1 MNIRTMTLAA
11 LMGAA
16 STAAQADDKSY
27 EDRALWGSIANTPS
41 TGTIAIGDSYT
52 QDFNKILISWRMLPG
67 DNENTSFDLYR
78 KVGDGKEY
86 KVNAFKAIT
95 ATNYQLTPGTTKGD
109 QTFRLTYHGE
119 TQTIGTCTMKQSQI
133 DNRLPYIS
141 IPLQSTLD
149 INDTIR
155 YCANDVSVGDLDGDG
170 QMEIVVKRIMNVA
183 HNLNIRHPLLWEAYK
198 LDGTFMWRIKSGP
211 NTMTGNMT
219 SFAIADFDGDGKD
232 EIGMRTAEGMV
243 FGDGDEI
250 PDTDGDGK
258 TDYRRPESD
267 LCSAGPE
274 FLSIIDGTTGRE
286 LARTDYIRRGKSDDW
301 GIAGTPW
308 KLANSHRIGVGSFD
322 ETGLPSV
329 ILGRGVYGRSV
340 IEAWDWRSGQLTR
353 RFHFDTNDDAYGKD
367 GKHNSTYA
375 GQGNHS
381 ISVADLDGDGLDEIF
396 YGSMALDHDGVGLWN
411 SQLGHGDANHVGK
424 FLTDREGLQCYH
436 CLENGTTEVA
446 LHDAKTGEIIWS
458 QSSEQDGDMGRCCVG
473 DIDPNSPGC
482 EFWKFRSNAY
492 SQDGKDLG
500 YSAGAANMMIWFDG
514 SLNRQNLNEGIITSY
529 TKGRTF
535 NMRRYDM
542 AFING
547 TKSNPSWYGDITGD
561 WREELIVP
569 DTTLVGELKV
579 FATWYPTTH
588 RIPWLMTDHCY
599 YNSAKN
605 ENIGYNQPTHT
616 GYYLGSDWKN
626 DQEIWAEARKVLDG
640 KYRTTTDIQGVAETA
655 VRSDKPQGIYNLMG
669 QKVATPTDGLYII
682 NGKKVIKKR

>member
-219 SFAIADFDGDGKD
+219 SFA
-232 EIGMRTAEGMV
+232 
-243 FGDGDEI
+243 
-250 PDTDGDGK
+250 
-258 TDYRRPESD
+258 
-267 LCSAGPE
+267 
-274 FLSIIDGTTGRE
+274 LS
-286 LARTDYIRRGKSDDW
+286 
-301 GIAGTPW
+301 
-308 KLANSHRIGVGSFD
+308 
-322 ETGLPSV
+322 
-329 ILGRGVYGRSV
+329 
-340 IEAWDWRSGQLTR
+340 
-353 RFHFDTNDDAYGKD
+353 
-367 GKHNSTYA
+367 
-375 GQGNHS
+375 
-381 ISVADLDGDGLDEIF
+381 
-396 YGSMALDHDGVGLWN
+396 
-411 SQLGHGDANHVGK
+411 
-424 FLTDREGLQCYH
+424 
-436 CLENGTTEVA
+436 
-446 LHDAKTGEIIWS
+446 
-458 QSSEQDGDMGRCCVG
+458 
-473 DIDPNSPGC
+473 
-482 EFWKFRSNAY
+482 
-492 SQDGKDLG
+492 
-500 YSAGAANMMIWFDG
+500 
-514 SLNRQNLNEGIITSY
+514 
-529 TKGRTF
+529 
-535 NMRRYDM
+535 
-542 AFING
+542 
-547 TKSNPSWYGDITGD
+547 
-561 WREELIVP
+561 LI
-569 DTTLVGELKV
+569 
-579 FATWYPTTH
+579 H
-588 RIPWLMTDHCY
+588 I
-599 YNSAKN
+599 
-605 ENIGYNQPTHT
+605 
-616 GYYLGSDWKN
+616 
-626 DQEIWAEARKVLDG
+626 
-640 KYRTTTDIQGVAETA
+640 
-655 VRSDKPQGIYNLMG
+655 
-669 QKVATPTDGLYII
+669 
-682 NGKKVIKKR
+682 